1 MTLVPTTYPSRHPF
15 RDKRI
20 PEGKHKILVVGGTRT
35 FTDWDLLNRTLDR
48 VTFFMDLVTVAT
60 GGYEGADGLGV
71 RWANRWWWP
80 YRVYEARWYAGG
92 KAAGPIRN
100 RKMLEESGPNA
111 FLVAFWDGKSPGT
124 KDLLTQAK
132 ALLKP
137 NRIKVVR
144 YAGASGV

>member
-1 MTLVPTTYPSRHPF
+1 MIPVYPSRHPF
-15 RDKRI
+15 RDKKLPQGHYHPI
-20 PEGKHKILVVGGTRT
+20 IVAGTRT
-35 FTDWDLLNRTLDR
+35 FADWDLLNRTLDR
-48 VTFFMDLVTVAT
+48 ATFFIDLLTVVT
-60 GGYEGADGLGV
+60 GSYKGADGLAL
-71 RWANRWWWP
+71 RWANKWWWP
-80 YRVYEARWYAGG
+80 CRVYEPDWSLG

-100 RKMLEESGPNA
+100 RTMLEACGPSA
-111 FLVAFWDGKSPGT
+111 RLIAFWDGKSPGT